1 MQRYHTSFGIILC
14 ALGLLTACG
23 GNTGEHE
30 SIAPPPDPTIKLST
44 LQQST
49 LTGTIAGNHIKVA
62 DSGTFTDG
70 VSYVT
75 LTTTAQFSED
85 CGPEETDLD
94 CESGFEYALVLQC
107 TKADSSV
114 VQWVAC
120 SSDYPGMVPN
130 TITETGQISG
140 ADCQASIDFDGS
152 DNDSATALDNYTL
165 SYHTSQFPYAAEAD
179 RCSATWLELDMEK
192 AAHKIIDQLTFTLKK
207 GCDLTGACS

>member
-1 MQRYHTSFGIILC
+1 MQRHHTPFGIILC

-23 GNTGEHE
+23 GNTGEHA

-49 LTGTIAGNHIKVA
+49 LAGTIAGNHIKVA

-75 LTTTAQFSED
+75 LTTTAPFSED
-85 CGPEETDLD
+85 CGPEDANLD
-94 CESGFEYALVLQC
+94 CETAFEYALVLQC
-107 TKADSSV
+107 TKADSSI

-120 SSDYPGMVPN
+120 GPDYLGIVPN
-130 TITETGQISG
+130 TIAESGQISG
-140 ADCQASIDFDGS
+140 ADCEEVIDVDGL
-152 DNDSATALDNYTL
+152 DNDPTTPADNYTL
-165 SYHTSQFPYAAEAD
+165 DHVSPFSHAAEGD